1 LGGSGPTKIMNAPRP
16 LRFVLFT
23 VFLGISPVA
32 MIQATDMVPLD
43 FRFVRIDLANGR
55 ILKNA
60 ALTGFNRESE
70 LIYVMEDRK
79 LKPYPAALFPGFVRD
94 QIDDRLAE
102 YPDTSGKTESTSAAR
117 PEAPPDREPESS
129 RPPIGSP
136 EAHAINQEQIESAVS
151 AKAQTAALRHFRYG
165 SRNGSGYS
173 TMTNGD
179 VDLDPPVG
187 IKGWPHRYRVE
198 GTVYFSLYDSVGETF
213 SNRVRGVEVI
223 VEAKSPRHV
232 KVIEVNTD
240 WTPNH

>member
-1 LGGSGPTKIMNAPRP
+1 MNSPRP
-16 LRFVLFT
+16 LHIVLL
-23 VFLGISPVA
+23 VVLLGLGSGSTLHA
-32 MIQATDMVPLD
+32 NAMVPLD

-94 QIDDRLAE
+94 QIDARLAE
-102 YPDTSGKTESTSAAR
+102 YPDTSDESAAADR
-117 PEAPPDREPESS
+117 KDSTAPSAQKPEAT

-136 EAHAINQEQIESAVS
+136 EANAINQAEIEDAVMR
-151 AKAQTAALRHFRYG
+151 KAETAALRHFRYG

-179 VDLDPPVG
+179 VDLDMPEAVP
-187 IKGWPHRYRVE
+187 GWSNRYRVK

-213 SNRVRGVEVI
+213 SNRRRGVEVI
-223 VEAKSPRHV
+223 VEAKSSRSIKVLEV
-232 KVIEVNTD
+232 KTD
-240 WTPNH
+240 WTPNR